1 MASRNLTDKFSEFRA
16 ARQRRPSAGS
26 AGEAGGAGLLSADD
40 GIAHQGSWQDVRNML
55 PPAWVD
61 TVEEIEADM
70 SEMDKKMDT
79 LIGLHTK
86 RLMVTFDDSSERD
99 QDREIDA
106 VAQSITAL
114 FRRCERTLKRIQGS
128 SADSGSEQKIRGNLV
143 RTLAQRLQGV
153 NVKFRRAQKEYLSK
167 RQAQKTGATADGTFD
182 FLSETEK
189 GTGAQLTSLDTAG
202 VQFTMDQLAV
212 VDDAEKLAAERD
224 QEINKIVQNIE
235 ELSAIFKELAVLV
248 IDQGTILDRID
259 YNMEQ
264 VVQST
269 EDGVVALEKA
279 EKYQKSARP
288 RWCICILLFLI
299 TILLTFLIL
308 KHNGTLNDPRDEKEE
323 STTDSS
329 IDTGNRLLTVLF
341 PDIDGGKLDMD

>member
-1 MASRNLTDKFSEFRA
+1 MASRNLTDKYSEFRA

-26 AGEAGGAGLLSADD
+26 AGDAGGAGLLSADD
-40 GIAHQGSWQDVRNML
+40 GKVGEGWQDVRNML

-70 SEMDKKMDT
+70 AEMDKKMDT
-79 LIGLHTK
+79 MIGLHTK

-106 VAQSITAL
+106 LAQSITAL

-128 SADSGSEQKIRGNLV
+128 ANDTGSEQKIRGNVV

-189 GTGAQLTSLDTAG
+189 GSGAPQLTSLDTAG

-269 EDGVVALEKA
+269 EDGVIALEKA
-279 EKYQKSARP
+279 EAYQKSARP

-308 KHNGTLNDPRDEKEE
+308 KHNGTINEDDGNSKKSNDDIV
-323 STTDSS
+323 DSA
-329 IDTGNRLLTVLF
+329 TRRLMYVMF
-341 PDIDGGKLDMD
+341 PDVDGGELSLD

>member
-1 MASRNLTDKFSEFRA
+1 
-16 ARQRRPSAGS
+16 
-26 AGEAGGAGLLSADD
+26 LLAADD
-40 GIAHQGSWQDVRNML
+40 AKAAEGWQDVRNML

-61 TVEEIEADM
+61 TVEQIEADM
-70 SEMDKKMDT
+70 AEMDKKMDT

-99 QDREIDA
+99 QDREIDM
-106 VAQSITAL
+106 VAKSITAL

-128 SADSGSEQKIRGNLV
+128 ANDSGSEQKIRGNIV
-143 RTLAQRLQGV
+143 RTLAQRLQAV

-189 GTGAQLTSLDTAG
+189 GSGAQLTSLDTAG
-202 VQFTMDQLAV
+202 VQFTMEQLAV
-212 VDDAEKLAAERD
+212 VDDAEKQAAERD
-224 QEINKIVQNIE
+224 QEISKIVQNIE

-269 EDGVVALEKA
+269 EDGVIALEKA
-279 EKYQKSARP
+279 EAYQKSARP

-299 TILLTFLIL
+299 TVLLTFLIL
-308 KHNGTLNDPRDEKEE
+308 KHQGKLEGTPADNGKD
-323 STTDSS
+323 DSR
-329 IDTGNRLLTVLF
+329 RLLYLLYSDVNGDELE
-341 PDIDGGKLDMD
+341 MD